1 MVIIKG
7 FTTILMLKAS
17 ISDAVVYSCLC
28 FLADLTME
36 ENNIKSGFRK
46 RAYSLKPSRKGCA
59 SFLRTNAL
67 TIATFLGVI
76 AGVILGVILRASK
89 EDDWSKREAMYVS
102 FVGKLFLSALK
113 SIIIPLVIPSLI
125 IAIGTLDI
133 SLSGKIG
140 GRAVAYYMST
150 TLVRIDG

>member
-1 MVIIKG
+1 
-7 FTTILMLKAS
+7 MLSKAC
-17 ISDAVVYSCLC
+17 IQFKAI
-28 FLADLTME
+28 E
-36 ENNIKSGFRK
+36 
-46 RAYSLKPSRKGCA
+46 KGCT

-76 AGVILGVILRASK
+76 AGLILGVILRSSK
-89 EDDWSKREAMYVS
+89 EEAWSKREAMYVS
-102 FVGKLFLSALK
+102 FVGNLFLSALK

-150 TLVRIDG
+150 TLVNIIYVLILFYSYFS